1 MELTMFERLQQ
12 LPLLQGMSIKDLE
25 NMVFKIRLDFKQHLA
40 GEQIAEQDEPCR
52 KLIFVLSGTLSVQ
65 YRNPDGS
72 LIVTE
77 GTSAPL
83 AIEPCS
89 MYGMKQRFTR
99 DYTFETDGSTLTIPK
114 SIFMSEM
121 MDYPIIRTNMLNM
134 ACNMMQRQTTRLMQA
149 EPDNVTDKVIDF
161 LSRQCTTQKGEKH
174 FRVKMETIAE
184 MIGETRLN
192 VSGTLKTFAQENIIM
207 QQRNGF
213 KVYDFAKLSACRGKM
228 NKQNK

>member
-1 MELTMFERLQQ
+1 MFERLQQ

-77 GTSAPL
+77 ETSAPL

-89 MYGMKQRFTR
+89 MYGMKQRFKIGR
-99 DYTFETDGSTLTIPK
+99 ASCRE
-114 SIFMSEM
+114 
-121 MDYPIIRTNMLNM
+121 
-134 ACNMMQRQTTRLMQA
+134 
-149 EPDNVTDKVIDF
+149 
-161 LSRQCTTQKGEKH
+161 
-174 FRVKMETIAE
+174 RV
-184 MIGETRLN
+184 
-192 VSGTLKTFAQENIIM
+192 
-207 QQRNGF
+207 
-213 KVYDFAKLSACRGKM
+213 
-228 NKQNK
+228 

>member
-25 NMVFKIRLDFKQHLA
+25 NLVFKVRLDFNQHQA
-40 GEQIAEQDEPCR
+40 GEQIAEQEEMCR
-52 KLIFVLSGTLSVQ
+52 KLVFVLSGTLSVQ
-65 YRNPDGS
+65 YRTPDDS

-77 GTSAPL
+77 EICAPL
-83 AIEPCS
+83 ALEPYS
-89 MYGMKQRFTR
+89 MFGMKQRYTR
-99 DYTFETDGSTLTIPK
+99 DYTFESDGSTLTIPK

-134 ACNMMQRQTTRLMQA
+134 ACNMMQRQTTRLMQS
-149 EPDNVTDKVIDF
+149 EPDNVPDKVIEF
-161 LSRQCTTQKGEKH
+161 LTRQCTTLKGEKH

-184 MIGETRLN
+184 SICETRLN
-192 VSGTLKTFAQENIIM
+192 VSNSLKAFAEKGLIM

-213 KVYDFAKLSACRGKM
+213 KVYDFAKLIAEKR
-228 NKQNK
+228 